1 MSASAH
7 ARQQRHGTA
16 GPNPNENPG
25 EGNSGGPSD
34 PSDQL
39 SNHRRPGDQDDESTG
54 TVIDAAEL
62 AAFREYQA
70 NKAHRRNASLSY
82 ESQGSQKKEKPSLK
96 SKDPEPYKGIDIEEL
111 DNFIDER
118 ERQFTSKGFERDN
131 LVGTGTLAQ
140 QQDRKEQAMKKVAYA
155 EGFLEDR
162 ARTDFKSWK
171 LQFPAGPRSWTHF
184 SELLQEFLEGDKDE
198 AWSEGNQKLAT
209 AKQRRSDTI
218 NIFYDYTYKL
228 HIRLRALDQGR
239 SMTDQHFFDYFRA
252 RVLPEYRTKLD
263 ELMVGP
269 KTMQELLAQLHKY
282 ERSNK
287 SQQQREVNQ
296 DKPHAERS
304 SKSQDQ
310 KKDTKSRRKGAT
322 DQKSKDRDRATGQGK
337 KDKDTEEFVMYKDK
351 LKDDV
356 RERRYKDGACYKCG
370 MCGHRTRDCT
380 IKEQVL
386 FDSPKMLESA
396 KNK

>member
-54 TVIDAAEL
+54 TVIDAAGL
-62 AAFREYQA
+62 AAFREHQA

-82 ESQGSQKKEKPSLK
+82 ESQGSQK
-96 SKDPEPYKGIDIEEL
+96 
-111 DNFIDER
+111 
-118 ERQFTSKGFERDN
+118 
-131 LVGTGTLAQ
+131 
-140 QQDRKEQAMKKVAYA
+140 KEQAMKKVAYA

>member
-1 MSASAH
+1 
-7 ARQQRHGTA
+7 
-16 GPNPNENPG
+16 
-25 EGNSGGPSD
+25 
-34 PSDQL
+34 
-39 SNHRRPGDQDDESTG
+39 
-54 TVIDAAEL
+54 
-62 AAFREYQA
+62 
-70 NKAHRRNASLSY
+70 
-82 ESQGSQKKEKPSLK
+82 
-96 SKDPEPYKGIDIEEL
+96 
-111 DNFIDER
+111 
-118 ERQFTSKGFERDN
+118 
-131 LVGTGTLAQ
+131 
-140 QQDRKEQAMKKVAYA
+140 
-155 EGFLEDR
+155 
-162 ARTDFKSWK
+162 
-171 LQFPAGPRSWTHF
+171 
-184 SELLQEFLEGDKDE
+184 
-198 AWSEGNQKLAT
+198 
-209 AKQRRSDTI
+209 
-218 NIFYDYTYKL
+218 
-228 HIRLRALDQGR
+228 
-239 SMTDQHFFDYFRA
+239 
-252 RVLPEYRTKLD
+252 
-263 ELMVGP
+263 
-269 KTMQELLAQLHKY
+269 MQELLAQLHKY